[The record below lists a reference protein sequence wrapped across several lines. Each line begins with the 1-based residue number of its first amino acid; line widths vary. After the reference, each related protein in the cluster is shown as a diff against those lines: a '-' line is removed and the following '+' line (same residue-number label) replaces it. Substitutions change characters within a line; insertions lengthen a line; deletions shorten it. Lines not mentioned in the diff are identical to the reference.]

1 MKKFKSKNE
10 NMKLKIVRLSQSIDN
25 VSLTNALEII
35 KYCLYDGKVDQGST
49 FETKLY
55 KSLVTQISQ
64 TVSLNFE
71 FKTVMIL

>member
-1 MKKFKSKNE
+1 MKV
-10 NMKLKIVRLSQSIDN
+10 KIVCLSQSKDN